1 MAVNRNLQIFI
12 AIIALSSIAGISFML
27 GVGHGRKDVRILYI
41 SQVEILG
48 FEKMRIKDEAL
59 ENRQLFFGKPDAA
72 VKYIEQ
78 EQDKMTKGDNLVL
91 LTDSK
96 IYGSNVHSVS
106 REVHAKV
113 VNSLK
118 ASKANE

>member
-1 MAVNRNLQIFI
+1 MAVNRNFQIFI
-12 AIIALSSIAGISFML
+12 AIITLSSIAGIFFIF
-27 GVGHGRKDVRILYI
+27 GAGQGCKDVRILYI
-41 SQVEILG
+41 SQAEILG

-78 EQDKMTKGDNLVL
+78 EQDKMIKSDNLVL

-106 REVHAKV
+106 KEVHAKV
-113 VNSLK
+113 INSLK

>member
-1 MAVNRNLQIFI
+1 MTENKVWRIVIGII
-12 AIIALSSIAGISFML
+12 AILSVAGIFFMF
-27 GVGHGRKDVRILYI
+27 GAGHGRKDVRILYI
-41 SQVEILG
+41 SQDEIIAL
-48 FEKMRIKDEAL
+48 EKARIKDESL
-59 ENRQLFFGKPDAA
+59 EGRQLFFGKPEEA

-78 EQDKMTKGDNLVL
+78 EQNKMIKGGNLVL

-96 IYGSNVHSVS
+96 IYGSKVHSVS
-106 REVHAKV
+106 KEVHAKV

>member
-1 MAVNRNLQIFI
+1 MAENKVWRIVIGII
-12 AIIALSSIAGISFML
+12 AILSVAGISFMF
-27 GVGHGRKDVRILYI
+27 GSGYGRKDVRILYI
-41 SQVEILG
+41 SQDEIIAL
-48 FEKMRIKDEAL
+48 EKARIKDESL
-59 ENRQLFFGKPDAA
+59 EGKQLFFGKPEEA
-72 VKYIEQ
+72 VKYIEK
-78 EQDKMTKGDNLVL
+78 EQDKMIKGGNLVL

-118 ASKANE
+118 ASKNNE

>member
-1 MAVNRNLQIFI
+1 VAGNKVLQILIVII
-12 AIIALSSIAGISFML
+12 AILIIGGISFML
-27 GVGHGRKDVRILYI
+27 GAGHGRKDVRILYI
-41 SQVEILG
+41 SQDEIIAL
-48 FEKMRIKDEAL
+48 EKARIKDESL
-59 ENRQLFFGKPDAA
+59 EGKQLFFGKPEEA

-78 EQDKMTKGDNLVL
+78 EHDKMIKGGNLVL

-106 REVHAKV
+106 KEVHAKV
-113 VNSLK
+113 INSLK

>member
-1 MAVNRNLQIFI
+1 MAGNKVLRIFI
-12 AIIALSSIAGISFML
+12 AVIILSSVAGIFFML

-41 SQVEILG
+41 SQDEIIAL
-48 FEKMRIKDEAL
+48 EKARIKDESL
-59 ENRQLFFGKPDAA
+59 EGKQLFFGKPEEA

-78 EQDKMTKGDNLVL
+78 EQNKMIKGGNLVL

-106 REVHAKV
+106 KEVHAKV
-113 VNSLK
+113 VNNLK
-118 ASKANE
+118 VSKANE